1 MKQPKINELALLSD
15 QNTCALLDQ
24 HGTICWYCP
33 ERFDKSAAMSS
44 LLDERKGGFW
54 SVEAEQKTYAGRS
67 YVEASSVLETRFK
80 VGDGYFTIT
89 DWLPLEGD
97 LRGLCR
103 LFSVIPTA
111 LINRIRL
118 RGDYGQEDLDHT
130 LVNPTTV
137 SFPSLGLWLRTS
149 HAIQQSGDTILF
161 IVPAEEKGWAV
172 LANSEVSFGS
182 FSAEVLQISLDQTL
196 AGWRSLMGETKYSGP
211 YEEEIHRSKRAV
223 KQLTFA
229 PTGVVLAAASTSL
242 PEVIG
247 GKRNYDY
254 RYVWT
259 RDVSLIVSAFVQ
271 LDIDHKGAR
280 RVLTFFAEALAESGK
295 GQLAPFYAV
304 DKQIVSDMRKLKL
317 DGYRYSAPVQVGNT
331 ASDQLQL
338 DADGHVLLAAKLVY
352 QQSGERVEWDTIC
365 KVADFLVANW
375 DKDDNG
381 IWEEK
386 AKKAYTSSKVF
397 VARGLEFM
405 AEYSKEPH
413 QAERWAAAAANIRAF
428 IRDKCMTKT
437 GAFAVYAGSQE
448 VDVTSAMFPLWT
460 YCDPDSPEML
470 ATVREIESKWSKND
484 LYWRRLEE
492 FDSTKEG
499 AFLAGSCWMAH
510 YYAVAGD
517 LARSSR
523 ILDAVCQFQNDL
535 GFFSEEAGL
544 DPEQPLLGN
553 FPQSF
558 VHSSFVCA
566 ANGYKQE
573 REGKDSRV
581 S

>member
-24 HGTICWYCP
+24 RGTVCWYCP
-33 ERFDKSAAMSS
+33 ERFDKNAAMSL
-44 LLDERKGGFW
+44 LLDEEKGGFW
-54 SVEAEQKTYAGRS
+54 TVEAQENTYAGRS
-67 YVEASSVLETRFK
+67 YVEASSVLETRFS
-80 VGDGYFTIT
+80 VGDGHLTIT
-89 DWLPLEGD
+89 DWLPLDGD

-103 LFSVIPTA
+103 LFSVTSA
-111 LINRIRL
+111 GLINKIRL
-118 RGDYGQEDLDHT
+118 RGDYGQEEIAHA
-130 LVNPTTV
+130 LVSPTTV

-149 HAIQQSGDTILF
+149 HAVQHSGDTIIF
-161 IVPAEEKGWAV
+161 TVPPGEAGWAV
-172 LANSEVSFGS
+172 LANSEASTGS
-182 FSAEVLQISLDQTL
+182 LTAETLQTSLDQTL

-211 YEEEIHRSKRAV
+211 YEQEIDRSKRAV

-229 PTGVVLAAASTSL
+229 ATGVVLAAPTTSL

-271 LDIDHKGAR
+271 LDMDDKRAK

-295 GQLAPFYAV
+295 RQLAPFYAV
-304 DKQIVSDMRKLKL
+304 DKKIVSDLRKLKL
-317 DGYRYSAPVQVGNT
+317 DGYRNSAPVQVGNT

-352 QQSGERVEWDTIC
+352 QQFGEIVEWDAIS
-365 KVADFLVANW
+365 KIADFLADNW

-405 AEYSKEPH
+405 AEYSKEPQ
-413 QAERWAAAAANIRAF
+413 QAERWAMAAAKIRAF
-428 IRDKCMTKT
+428 IRDKCMTKS

-460 YCDPDSPEML
+460 YCEPDSPEML
-470 ATVREIESKWSKND
+470 ATIKEIESKWSKND
-484 LYWRRLEE
+484 LYRRRLEE

-517 LARSSR
+517 LKRSSR
-523 ILDAVCQFQNDL
+523 ILDSVCQFQNDL
-535 GFFSEEAGL
+535 GFFSEEAGM
-544 DPEQPLLGN
+544 DREQPLLGN

-573 REGKDSRV
+573 LEGKDSRV